1 MSTRQL
7 KWVSVVLPL
16 FFMVTILYIRLNL
29 VPPEYALEGTL
40 YSMLAVALGAIAFS
54 IVFFRII
61 ERREEE
67 IQESNSHL
75 EALHQAALTLTN
87 ELDLQVVLQKVVN
100 LSRELLNAKYGALGV
115 ADLETNRIKQFITT
129 GISDE
134 DRARIG
140 PPPTGHGL
148 LGVLNPGGK
157 VLIVDDIRQD
167 PRSVGFPP
175 NHPPMRSLLGVPIK
189 SKGEIFGNLYVADKV
204 GVSPEGGEQ
213 LLNFNQADRQLLEKF
228 ATQAAIAIEN
238 AQLYRKTQELA
249 VLQERERFGMAL
261 HDGIMQQVYATG
273 LSLQEALGKIED
285 QPEESQQR
293 VSQAIRDLSE
303 VLRDLRNYIMG
314 LRTGRYHGQ
323 DLASSLGQMAR
334 ELHANTLMN
343 VQFVPP
349 PKVTVLSLTE
359 EQTDELVYLVQE
371 ALNNIRKHAYARSVD
386 LGLKREDARVTLS
399 IDDDGVGFDLEDAAG
414 ETGNGLR
421 NMRERA
427 LALGA
432 EIKVWSQ
439 KGKGTHIQLSVPV
452 STPKEALPQATTP
465 AV

>member
-1 MSTRQL
+1 MTRRQL

-16 FFMVTILYIRLNL
+16 LFVVAVLYVRLNL
-29 VPPEYALEGTL
+29 VPAEYALEGNL
-40 YSMLAVALGAIAFS
+40 YAILAVSLGAVVFS
-54 IVFFRII
+54 IVFFGII

-67 IQESNSHL
+67 IHQSNLHL
-75 EALHQAALTLTN
+75 EALHQAALALTN
-87 ELDLQVVLQKVVN
+87 QLDLQVVLQNVVD

-115 ADLETNRIKQFITT
+115 VELETNRIKQFTTSGIT
-129 GISDE
+129 DAQ
-134 DRARIG
+134 RALIG
-140 PPPTGHGL
+140 APPQGHGL

-157 VLIVDDIRQD
+157 TLIVDDIRKD

-175 NHPPMRSLLGVPIK
+175 NHPPMKSLLGVPIK

-204 GVSPEGGEQ
+204 EITPGGEER
-213 LLNFNQADRQLLEKF
+213 LVNFHQADCLLLEKF

-273 LSLQEALGKIED
+273 LSLQEALSNYED

-293 VSQAIRDLSE
+293 MSQAIGDLSE
-303 VLRDLRNYIMG
+303 VLRDLRNYILG

-323 DLASSLGQMAR
+323 DLASSLAQMAR

-343 VQFVPP
+343 VQFAPP
-349 PKVTVLSLTE
+349 PKVAMLNLTE
-359 EQTDELVYLVQE
+359 EQTDELVYIVQE
-371 ALNNIRKHAYARSVD
+371 ALNNIRKHAYARNVD
-386 LGLKREDARVTLS
+386 LALKREGDRVRLI
-399 IDDDGVGFDLEDAAG
+399 IDDDGVGFDLQDTADAG
-414 ETGNGLR
+414 GNGLR

-427 LALGA
+427 LTLDA

-439 KGKGTHIQLSVPV
+439 KGKGTHINLSVPV
-452 STPKEALPQATTP
+452 SSAREAVPQA
-465 AV
+465 

>member
-16 FFMVTILYIRLNL
+16 LFMVTILYVRLNL

-40 YSMLAVALGAIAFS
+40 YSILAVALGAIIFS

-75 EALHQAALTLTN
+75 EALHQAALALTN
-87 ELDLQVVLQKVVN
+87 ELDLQVVLQKVVD

-134 DRARIG
+134 ERARIG

-157 VLIVDDIRQD
+157 VLIVDDIRKD

-204 GVSPEGGEQ
+204 GISPEGEEQ
-213 LLNFNQADRQLLEKF
+213 LLNFNQKDRQLLEKF

-273 LSLQEALGKIED
+273 LSLQEALGHFED

-323 DLASSLGQMAR
+323 DLTSSLAQMAR

-343 VQFVPP
+343 VKFAPP
-349 PKVTVLSLTE
+349 LKVAVLSLTE
-359 EQTDELVYLVQE
+359 EQTDELVYIVQE
-371 ALNNIRKHAYARSVD
+371 ALNNIRKHAYARNVD
-386 LGLKREDARVTLS
+386 LELKREGDSVTLS
-399 IDDDGVGFDLEDAAG
+399 IDDDGVGFDLQGSSDAA
-414 ETGNGLR
+414 GNGLR

-427 LALGA
+427 LTLDA

-452 STPKEALPQATTP
+452 STAKEAVPQA
-465 AV
+465 